1 MIEQTDEFLHCYLLN
16 GQGAGKKIDAQSLGQ
31 WSPEQG
37 VLWVHLDV
45 NDDNS
50 RDWLLNVSGVQGEV
64 ADAMLAEETRPR
76 SLAIDQG
83 LLVVLRGVNTNPGA
97 DPEDMVSIRIW
108 IEADRIITTRRRRIL
123 SVQDVRASLVKGD
136 GPHSPGEFLAILV
149 ERLADR
155 IGDFVDGIEEQ
166 LGESEDNVLSQDSA
180 TFRRSQPQTRDQ
192 SARGEP
198 LGDDEEKKRKWP
210 LASRSATTKKKNEN
224 GLWRAAWRPRRRS
237 ALSDTSASCV
247 ASRRVVRAPPP

>member
-1 MIEQTDEFLHCYLLN
+1 MNEQKDGFLHCYLLN
-16 GQGAGKKIDAQSLGQ
+16 GQGAGEKIDAQSLGQ

-76 SLAIDQG
+76 SLAMDQG

-108 IEADRIITTRRRRIL
+108 IEADRIITTRRRRVL
-123 SVQDVRASLVKGD
+123 SVQDVLDSLDKGD
-136 GPHSPGEFLAILV
+136 GPHSPGEFLAIHV
-149 ERLADR
+149 ARLAKR
-155 IGDFVDGIEEQ
+155 IGDFVDGLEEQ
-166 LGESEDNVLSQDSA
+166 LGESVAIVVSQDAAS
-180 TFRRSQPQTRDQ
+180 FRRC
-192 SARGEP
+192 
-198 LGDDEEKKRKWP
+198 LG
-210 LASRSATTKKKNEN
+210 
-224 GLWRAAWRPRRRS
+224 
-237 ALSDTSASCV
+237 ALCG
-247 ASRRVVRAPPP
+247 RLG